1 MKRVCVFCGSNAG
14 SRPIYAQMAQRLG
27 TLLAQSNI
35 GVVYGGARVG
45 IMGMI
50 ADSTLAAGGEVI
62 GVLPDF
68 LFNKE
73 LAHAGLT
80 ELHIV
85 ASMHERKAKMAE
97 YADAFIAL
105 PGGLGTFEEI
115 FEMLTW
121 TQLGVHKK
129 PCGLLNLEGYY
140 DPLRAQLDRAVS
152 DGFLRPQHRDIAIV
166 EEDPQA
172 LLTRLRNYT
181 PLPVPK
187 WLERSET

>member
-1 MKRVCVFCGSNAG
+1 MKRVCVFCGSNPG
-14 SRPIYAQMAQRLG
+14 SRPIYAQTAHRLG
-27 TLLAQSNI
+27 TLLARSGV

-50 ADSTLAAGGEVI
+50 ADSALAAGGEVI

-129 PCGLLNLEGYY
+129 PCGLLNVDGYY
-140 DPLRAQLDRAVS
+140 DPLRAQLDRAVE
-152 DGFLRPQHRDIAIV
+152 DGFLRPLHRDIAIV
-166 EEDPQA
+166 EEDPEA
-172 LLTRLRNYT
+172 LLARLRDFI
-181 PLPVPK
+181 PLPAPK
-187 WLERSET
+187 WLDRSET